1 MSLVHLLGG
10 WGCVNE
16 RMGKAPVCSQ
26 EVHTYPSAF
35 RYCTMHAAHIT
46 PCHSPQPWF
55 APWSIT
61 PQHLARSVLFLFWVT
76 SHFRQREVWVL
87 CKTFSK
93 VVWPAGFWS
102 SSRQL
107 CCFCVLEGVGVLTL
121 VCSLRDSIRVAAA
134 HVEWVGVCKTTAL
147 EMNIPRKWKKNVC
160 MICQPAPVWHHLKHT
175 NLNQTSHLLSLD
187 HISSVEMISTVQIT
201 CVRAY
206 LYLCLLKIHFKH
218 CQTFILWTL

>member
-1 MSLVHLLGG
+1 
-10 WGCVNE
+10 
-16 RMGKAPVCSQ
+16 MGKAPVCSQ

-147 EMNIPRKWKKNVC
+147 EMNIPRKWKKKR
-160 MICQPAPVWHHLKHT
+160 MYDLPT
-175 NLNQTSHLLSLD
+175 G
-187 HISSVEMISTVQIT
+187 T
-201 CVRAY
+201 CVTSFKTHK
-206 LYLCLLKIHFKH
+206 LKPNKSFVKFGPYFQCRDDFYSPDYMCTCI
-218 CQTFILWTL
+218 FISLFT